1 MLVPV
6 TNPVLLRGSLA
17 TTTVVSN
24 ETAMNENRQTLL
36 HRSTNLW
43 SSEDLGH
50 SAFEPENV
58 SRWTRVK
65 DIMLELTAWVIVL
78 TVAIAMF
85 TMSRGGS

>member
-1 MLVPV
+1 
-6 TNPVLLRGSLA
+6 
-17 TTTVVSN
+17 
-24 ETAMNENRQTLL
+24 MNENHQTLL

-43 SSEDLGH
+43 PSEDLGH
-50 SAFEPENV
+50 PEYEPENV

-78 TVAIAMF
+78 TAAVAMF